1 MPKSSNRIIKGTR
14 RNNNEGCITQ
24 RKDGRWAGIITVGRD
39 ENGKPIRKSVYG
51 KSRMEVSSKMVE
63 LTGKMEST
71 NYDYVSKN
79 TFGQLMKEW
88 LLVFKKNQVT
98 TRTFENDLTNFKLHI
113 EPKVGNMKIDEVNSM
128 VIQKILNSMLEKNFS
143 LSFVK
148 KVKFLFNQFFNYAVD
163 NNLASSNPVMKTRV
177 RSNDRKIYD
186 GENKYKAIPVEVRG
200 RFLAA
205 LETHRFLK
213 PLCMCMMFAGLRA
226 GEALALKW
234 QSIDFDKKVI
244 KVERGLT
251 SISKFDENGN
261 VLERVTVIG
270 ETKTACSV
278 REVPMPDI
286 LVDALKGYIIEQEVN
301 SDFYNTNLTSQKA
314 FVFANNDGSVR
325 SYSGTKKIFSRFLE
339 KHNLKQYNIHFH
351 GLRHTYS
358 NMLFKS
364 NQNPKVIQA
373 LLGHKSVKTTI
384 TTYNSVD
391 KSYFKQATDVL
402 NNQYSSEMV
411 SKFSNTPSLQKPK
424 SESIL
429 NNITDDELDELEL
442 LLERRRRNREQDA
455 EI

>member
-1 MPKSSNRIIKGTR
+1 
-14 RNNNEGCITQ
+14 
-24 RKDGRWAGIITVGRD
+24 
-39 ENGKPIRKSVYG
+39 
-51 KSRMEVSSKMVE
+51 MEVADKMVE
-63 LTGKMEST
+63 LTGKMESA

-98 TRTFENDLTNFKLHI
+98 PRTFENALTNFRIHI
-113 EPKVGNMKIDEVNSM
+113 EPKVGNMKIDEVTSL
-128 VIQKILNSMLEKNFS
+128 VIQKIMNSMLEKNYS

-163 NNLASSNPVMKTRV
+163 NNMATANPVMKTRV

-186 GENKYKAIPVEVRG
+186 GENKYKAIPVEVRA
-200 RFLAA
+200 RFLAS
-205 LETHRFLK
+205 LETHKLLK

-226 GEALALKW
+226 GEVLALQW

-251 SISKFDENGN
+251 SISKFDEHGN

-270 ETKTACSV
+270 ETKTACSL

-286 LVDALKGYIIEQEVN
+286 LIDALKEHKIEQELN
-301 SDFYNTNLTSQKA
+301 GDLNKTNLITQKS

-325 SYSGTKKIFSRFLE
+325 SYSGTKKIFSRFLQ

-351 GLRHTYS
+351 ELRHTYS
-358 NMLFKS
+358 NMLFEA
-364 NQNPKVIQA
+364 NQNPKVIQS

-391 KSYFKQATDVL
+391 KSYFKQATDVI
-402 NNQYSSEMV
+402 NKQYSSETV
-411 SKFSNTPSLQKPK
+411 SKFTNTNSEPKTK

-429 NNITDDELDELEL
+429 SRITDDELDELEL
-442 LLERRRRNREQDA
+442 MLERRRRKREQDA
-455 EI
+455 EM